1 VKGHPSR
8 SERLTDG
15 IALVFGGGAPSEAMT
30 IGQASAVAYALAG
43 ARVVIADLAL
53 ENAER
58 SAAMIRSLGGEA
70 LACSADVIDEL
81 SVAEAVARTI
91 DRFGRI
97 DVLHN
102 NVGLPM
108 ARAFDDYGLADWER
122 GLRINCIGAASTIR
136 LALPHLLESE
146 GAIVNV
152 SSVAAIRHT
161 GMNYAVYNASKG
173 ALDQLTVAVALEYA
187 HRGLRANAILP
198 GLIDTEMGR
207 GLGQDAGDTLAHRA
221 RKSPTGRQ
229 GDVWDVAN
237 AAVFLASAEA
247 KYINGH
253 LLVVDGGLTRRC

>member
-1 VKGHPSR
+1 MNGHPNR
-8 SERLTDG
+8 SGRLNGTV
-15 IALVFGGGAPSEAMT
+15 ALVFGGGARSEAAT
-30 IGQASAVAYALAG
+30 IGQASAVAYAMAG
-43 ARVVIADLAL
+43 AQVAIADLAL

-58 SAAMIRSLGGEA
+58 SAAVVRALGGEA
-70 LACSADVIDEL
+70 FACTADVAEEP
-81 SVAEAVARTI
+81 SVAEAIARTL

-97 DVLHN
+97 DLLHN
-102 NVGLPM
+102 NVGQPM
-108 ARAFDDYGLADWER
+108 ARDFADYGLADWER
-122 GLRINCIGAASTIR
+122 ALRINCIGAATTIR
-136 LALPHLLESE
+136 LALPHLLERR

-161 GMNYAVYNASKG
+161 GINYAVYNASKG

-187 HRGLRANAILP
+187 HRGLRANGILP

-207 GLGQDAGDTLAHRA
+207 GLGTDGEDPSIA
-221 RKSPTGRQ
+221 RDRRSPSGRQ

-237 AAVFLASAEA
+237 AAVFLASSEA